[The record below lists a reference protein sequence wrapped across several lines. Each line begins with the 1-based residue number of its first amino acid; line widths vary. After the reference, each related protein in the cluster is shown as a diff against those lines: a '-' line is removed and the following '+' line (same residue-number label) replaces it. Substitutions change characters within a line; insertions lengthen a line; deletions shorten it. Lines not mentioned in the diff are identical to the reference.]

1 MRILFVA
8 MSDSVHTA
16 RWVRQ
21 LSRRGW
27 DIHLFPSIDVGISHA
42 ELTNVTVHHAVYARL
57 RNAGDTGN
65 RYRGLYVRFASI
77 ALLARYALLRLFPGY
92 RVWQL
97 RRLIG
102 RLRPDLIHSLEIQ
115 HSGYLVQQVRAGWK
129 EGFPKWWVTNWGSDI
144 YLFGRLEEHRRRI
157 RSVMEACDLYSCECE
172 RDVDLARA
180 LGFRGLVLPVMPNTG
195 GFDLAWIKDVRD
207 KTRTAE
213 RRTIML
219 KGYQHWAGRALVGL
233 RALERCADVLSGY
246 TVVIYSAS
254 QDVVLAAQLFSE
266 RTGVMTQIIERD
278 APHEDI
284 LRAHAA
290 ARMSIGLSISDAIS
304 TSLLEAMVM
313 GAFPIQSC
321 TACADEWIEHGLS
334 GWLVPP
340 EDPDV
345 VELAIRQVLTDDE
358 LVDSAARINWQTAVA
373 RLEQSNLA
381 EKAVAMYQQAFAPG
395 RSEEERNGG

>member
-1 MRILFVA
+1 MRILLVA

-16 RWVRQ
+16 RWTRQ
-21 LSRRGW
+21 LSHQGW
-27 DIHLFPSIDVGISHA
+27 DIHLFPSIDVGITHA
-42 ELTNVTVHHAVYARL
+42 ELANVTVHHAVFARL
-57 RNAGDTGN
+57 RNSKDSGN

-77 ALLARYALLRLFPGY
+77 ALLARYALQRLFPDY

-97 RRLIG
+97 RRLI
-102 RLRPDLIHSLEIQ
+102 RSLRPDLVHSLEIQ
-115 HSGYLVQQVRAGWK
+115 HSGYLVQQVRSEWQGH
-129 EGFPKWWVTNWGSDI
+129 FPKWWVTNWGSDI

-157 RSVMEACDLYSCECE
+157 RSIMEACDLYSCECE
-172 RDVDLARA
+172 RDVGLARA
-180 LGFRGLVLPVMPNTG
+180 LGFDGPALPVMPNTG
-195 GFDLAWIKDVRD
+195 GFDLAWARDVRD
-207 KTRTAE
+207 LKRTSE

-254 QDVVLAAQLFSE
+254 HDVMLAAQLFSE
-266 RTGVMTQIIERD
+266 STGIETRIMERD
-278 APHEDI
+278 APHESI

-290 ARMSIGLSISDAIS
+290 ARVSIGLSISDAIS

-321 TACADEWIEHGLS
+321 TACAGEWIQDGQS

-345 VELAIRQVLTDDE
+345 VELAIRAVLADDE
-358 LVDSAARINWQTAVA
+358 LVDSAARINWQTALA
-373 RLEQSNLA
+373 RLEQGKLA
-381 EKAVAMYQQAFAPG
+381 QQAVAMYRQALAPDQP
-395 RSEEERNGG
+395 EAERNGT